1 MSMDVFEALHSR
13 RSVRQYTD
21 EKIPQEE
28 LHILLDAAMSAPS
41 AGNAQPWHFIILEE
55 PDILSRIPAI
65 NQYAAMAP
73 KAPLSILTCA
83 DLNAEKYPGFW
94 VQDCS
99 AAMQN
104 LMLAATALGIGTV
117 WTGVYPEKDRIS
129 GFRALLGLPE
139 NIIPLGLVVVGR
151 PEHAPKRQ
159 SRFDAS
165 KIHRN
170 GW

>member
-1 MSMDVFEALHSR
+1 MDIFEALHSR
-13 RSVRQYTD
+13 RSVRQFTD
-21 EKIPQEE
+21 EQITPEE
-28 LHILLDAAMSAPS
+28 LHTLLDAAMIAPS
-41 AGNAQPWHFIILEE
+41 AGNAQPWQFIVL
-55 PDILSRIPAI
+55 DDLGILSKIPAI

-73 KAPLSILTCA
+73 KAPVCVLVCA
-83 DLNAEKYPGFW
+83 DLHAEKYSGFW

-99 AAMQN
+99 AAIQN
-104 LMLAATALGIGTV
+104 LMLAATGLGIGTV
-117 WTGVYPEKDRIS
+117 WTGVYPEQDRVS
-129 GFRALLGLPE
+129 GFRSLLNLPE
-139 NIIPLGLVVVGR
+139 HIIPLGLVVVGR